1 MMRTFLIYLIIILF
15 SHQCFASAKSINI
28 KTKFNKINCDLD
40 KLNLNDYFDCVDEEK
55 LRSTKAWKN
64 KKKTNEIIYLVS
76 ILSTVIQSHNEG
88 FITEKRAKSIWKQ
101 VLSNDYKSRLKDQK
115 KIYNITND
123 IKCLVK
129 DMKFKDFISC
139 YYNEFR
145 SMKIYQN
152 ADIITKYRMEN
163 IASNAS
169 FLTKKGS
176 AVVSSTEDIDE
187 DFKGFVFVEGQGYEF
202 FDDLMSKFGTNFFKD
217 INSKKYEYDVKRILL
232 FIAATIIIAYFAKG
246 ILKSSTSGGSKI
258 TSSAT
263 SSQPTCFGGCYSVVN
278 RPWFKYVLRSGRL
291 SYGF

>member
-1 MMRTFLIYLIIILF
+1 MRTLLIYLIIILF

-64 KKKTNEIIYLVS
+64 KKKTNEMIYLVS

-88 FITEKRAKSIWKQ
+88 FITEKRAKSIWKKI
-101 VLSNDYKSRLKDQK
+101 LSNDYKSRFKDQK
-115 KIYNITND
+115 KIYDIASD

-129 DMKFKDFISC
+129 DMKFEDFISC

-145 SMKIYQN
+145 SMEIYQKS
-152 ADIITKYRMEN
+152 DIVTKYRMEN
-163 IASNAS
+163 IASNAL

-176 AVVSSTEDIDE
+176 TIVSSTEDIDE

-202 FDDLMSKFGTNFFKD
+202 FDELMSKFGTNFFKD
-217 INSKKYEYDVKRILL
+217 INSKNYEYDVKKILL
-232 FIAATIIIAYFAKG
+232 FIVATIIIAYFAKG
-246 ILKSSTSGGSKI
+246 ILKSSTSGGSKV

-263 SSQPTCFGGCYSVVN
+263 SSNPACFGGCSNVVN
-278 RPWFKYVLRSGRL
+278 KPWFKYALRSGRL